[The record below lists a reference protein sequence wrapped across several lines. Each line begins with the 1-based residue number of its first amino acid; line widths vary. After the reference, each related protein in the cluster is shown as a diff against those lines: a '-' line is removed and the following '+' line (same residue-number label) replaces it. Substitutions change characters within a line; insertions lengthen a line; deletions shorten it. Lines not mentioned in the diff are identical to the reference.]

1 MPRLPRVS
9 NVTDD
14 ELVRLPDGRT
24 AQFWFGGAADG
35 PVVLFFHGCPDT
47 RWAARTGESAAREV
61 GVRLLCVNRPGYG
74 HSDVDAST
82 HLSVAAD
89 AMSVADSVGV
99 AELAVLGMSVGGGY
113 AVACAAS
120 YPRRVT
126 ALGVLATL
134 PPPEHAAGETI
145 EQAMDRYRP
154 DFEQWVAGIA
164 PGDPDDVALAE
175 RWTAALP
182 APDAALLRGA
192 LSTAEIAASV
202 REALADHRGY
212 LRDAALTFR
221 PWDFDVAAVRCPTML
236 WYGEDDDR
244 ARPGGDWLA
253 TRIQDARLVVR
264 PGATHLATLL
274 AHWHDVLGTLAAPS
288 P

>member
-1 MPRLPRVS
+1 MRS
-9 NVTDD
+9 
-14 ELVRLPDGRT
+14 
-24 AQFWFGGAADG
+24 AC
-35 PVVLFFHGCPDT
+35 GCCAST
-47 RWAARTGESAAREV
+47 VA
-61 GVRLLCVNRPGYG
+61 GYG

-89 AMSVADSVGV
+89 AMSVADALGV
-99 AELAVLGMSVGGGY
+99 DQVAVLGMSVGGGY

-134 PPPEHAAGETI
+134 SPPERAEGEPAAGEPV
-145 EQAMDRYRP
+145 ERAMDRYRP
-154 DFEQWVAGIA
+154 EFEEWVTGIA
-164 PGDPDDVALAE
+164 PEDPDDAALAD

-182 APDAALLRGA
+182 VPDAALLRGA

-221 PWDFDVAAVRCPTML
+221 PWDFDVAAVRCPTHL
-236 WYGEDDDR
+236 WYGERDER
-244 ARPGGDWLA
+244 ARPGGDWLTA
-253 TRIQDARLVVR
+253 RIEGARLVVR

-274 AHWHDVLGTLAAPS
+274 AHWHDVLSDPCGSVAPIVG
-288 P
+288 